1 MKMLWNTILFF
12 CCFSTAYGQD
22 LGIPSRWTQKKNS
35 FYGGVEGIIFANY
48 DTRFIATQPASL
60 TAGDKALEP
69 TPALV
74 VGSRVTACF
83 NAEVG
88 LYALPVATSYSYRPT
103 RVDDRLGESYTSN
116 YIYIPLR
123 GVFQVLGTG
132 HRLGLSVLAG
142 GGPAFTDTSFGPYVS
157 PNTTSVSTITYPDG
171 STRTQTTT
179 QLVTQQRGSCAVFEA
194 GVRGHFFITPRL
206 ALNLTVR
213 QLWSPVSSVRDIRL
227 TIDTPSDHLTAT
239 MTTPLRGIATSLGVY
254 YTF

>member
-1 MKMLWNTILFF
+1 MVWKILFTL

-22 LGIPSRWTQKKNS
+22 TTPPSRWTQQKNT
-35 FYGGVEGIIFANY
+35 FYGGVEGIIFANH
-48 DTRFIATQPASL
+48 DTQFINSSPTLS
-60 TAGDKALEP
+60 AGDKALEP

-74 VGSRVTACF
+74 AGYRITARL

-88 LYALPVATSYSYRPT
+88 LFVLPVATSYSYQPT
-103 RVDDRLGESYTSN
+103 RVDDRIGESYTSN

-157 PNTTSVSTITYPDG
+157 PNITSVSTTTYPDG
-171 STRTQTTT
+171 STRTQTAT
-179 QLVTQQRGSCAVFEA
+179 QFVTQQRGSCAVFEA
-194 GVRGHFFITPRL
+194 GVRGHVFITPRL

-213 QLWSPVSSVRDIRL
+213 QLWSPTSSVRDIHL
-227 TIDTPSDHLTAT
+227 DIVTPSDHLTAT
-239 MTTPLRGIATSLGVY
+239 MTTPLRGIATGLGIY
-254 YTF
+254 YSF